1 MDVKNKQCII
11 SGYEI
16 ERTILANQDLKQKK
30 FRDFGFK
37 AFQNIVASAKGFPIY
52 MGGYDGSGKSEISI
66 ELQLQLSELYGDKHV
81 ILTGEV
87 GQVEEI
93 YLELYWKHGKKP
105 YNKFDYYGN
114 ENLSYQSDEERA
126 LSRNFI
132 NAHFLVVDVLRIP
145 EVFRF
150 DDLTKEIKNTLNE
163 GLTFESISTISIDGV
178 YEVTREDKPQTEQ
191 QLEALLNKI
200 YRYGQRE
207 SISVYM
213 TTHVA
218 NKNGFLELE
227 GGNKYPK
234 PPTKYNW
241 TMGMM
246 WSRKGYQ
253 LLNVYRPTIKYDYY
267 GNGDMCEPNEC
278 WIENEKSKP
287 KGLTLPGRARIF
299 FDPFANRYYEMIN
312 GEKMFSRAWWI
323 EESDQVYAA
332 ADAMQPNMD
341 FQNES
346 DTAPF

>member
-1 MDVKNKQCII
+1 MNIKNNQCII

-16 ERTILANQDLKQKK
+16 EKTILANQDARQKK

-37 AFQNIVASAKGFPIY
+37 AFENIVAAANGYPIY
-52 MGGYDGSGKSEISI
+52 MGGYDGSGKSEISL
-66 ELQLQLSELYGDKHV
+66 ELQMQLSELYGDNHV

-87 GQVEEI
+87 GQVEEV

-105 YNKFDYYGN
+105 YNKYDYYGN
-114 ENLSYQSDEERA
+114 ENRVYQSEEERKQ
-126 LSRNFI
+126 SRDFV
-132 NAHFLVVDVLRIP
+132 NAHFLVVDVLRIN
-145 EVFRF
+145 EIFRF
-150 DDLTKEIKNTLNE
+150 DDLTNEIKNILNE
-163 GLTFESISTISIDGV
+163 GLTFSNVSTISIDGV

-207 SISVYM
+207 TVSVYV

-218 NKNGFLELE
+218 NKNGFLELD
-227 GGNKYPK
+227 GGKKYPK

-253 LLNVYRPTIKYDYY
+253 LLNVYRPSTKYDYF
-267 GNGDMCEPNEC
+267 GNGNMCAPNEC

-287 KGLTLPGRARIF
+287 KGLTLPGRAKIY
-299 FDPFANRYYEMIN
+299 FDTLANRFYEKIN
-312 GEKMFSRAWWI
+312 GEKKYSRDWKL
-323 EESDQVYAA
+323 EESEQVYAA
-332 ADAMQPNMD
+332 AEAMQPNK
-341 FQNES
+341 NWNNK
-346 DTAPF
+346 